1 MKTLY
6 ISDLDGTLLHS
17 NEKTSEY
24 TNNIINSLID
34 KGLLF
39 SYATARAFETS
50 HKVTNGLKVNTPLIT
65 YNGAMIVDFTNG
77 SLLVKNFFSNDLED
91 LLKDLFQ
98 NDIFP
103 IVFSRIDNRVAF
115 SYISSKCTPGIKT
128 FVNNRKN
135 DKRANPVENWAE
147 LCKGEIFYITCIDE
161 KSKLSPVWEKYKN
174 LYNCFLQTN
183 LYSKDEWLEIMPKC
197 ASKAN
202 AINQLKE
209 YLSCDRVV
217 VFGDGKND
225 IEMFKIADESYA
237 VGNAVDELKSI
248 ATGIIEDNDSDGV
261 AKWLYNNT
269 NFESNYRQ
277 KPIV

>member
-6 ISDLDGTLLHS
+6 VSDLDGTLLHS
-17 NEKTSEY
+17 NEKTSAY
-24 TNNIINSLID
+24 TNSIINTLID

-50 HKVTNGLKVNTPLIT
+50 HKVTEGLKVNTPLIT
-65 YNGAMIVDFTNG
+65 YNGAMIVDHTNS
-77 SLLVKNFFSNDLED
+77 SLFVKNFFNNDIAD
-91 LLKDLFQ
+91 LLEDLFQ

-103 IVFSRIDNRVAF
+103 IVFSCIDNRVAF

-135 DKRANPVENWAE
+135 DKRANPVENRTE

-161 KSKLSPVWEKYKN
+161 KSKLKPVWKKYKN
-174 LYNCFLQTN
+174 KYNCFPQTN
-183 LYSKDEWLEIMPKC
+183 FYTKDEWLEIMPKC

-202 AINQLKE
+202 AVIQLKE
-209 YLSCDRVV
+209 YLDCDRVV

-225 IEMFKIADESYA
+225 IEMFEIADESYA
-237 VGNAVDELKSI
+237 VENAVDELKTI

-261 AKWLYNNT
+261 AKWLYNK
-269 NFESNYRQ
+269 FYMVGR
-277 KPIV
+277 